1 MRVFWLGGRFCGVAR
16 FWRFGWGSVWG
27 VVLCCL
33 SFLVG
38 ILCVLW
44 VLWSCGVCLGGV
56 VSSVVMFG
64 ARGDVSLSGSGFLL
78 SSAG

>member
-1 MRVFWLGGRFCGVAR
+1 M
-16 FWRFGWGSVWG
+16 
-27 VVLCCL
+27 
-33 SFLVG
+33 
-38 ILCVLW
+38 
-44 VLWSCGVCLGGV
+44 CLGGV